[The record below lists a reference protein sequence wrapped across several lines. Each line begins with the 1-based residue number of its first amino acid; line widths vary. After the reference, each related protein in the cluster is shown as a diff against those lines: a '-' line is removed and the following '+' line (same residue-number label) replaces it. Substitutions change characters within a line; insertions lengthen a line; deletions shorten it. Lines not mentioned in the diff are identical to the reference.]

1 MLCPAQSLLSENREP
16 PQIQA
21 EVAELGSSQ
30 IEFSGGKR
38 RQHPRMKDPCI
49 RLSEASQHAE
59 KVSTRSRIGQ
69 HFFIVFGHC
78 QL

>member
-1 MLCPAQSLLSENREP
+1 MLGPAQSLLSEKREP

-49 RLSEASQHAE
+49 RLLEAYQHAE
-59 KVSTRSRIGQ
+59 KVSTRSSIGQ
-69 HFFIVFGHC
+69 HFFIVSRHF